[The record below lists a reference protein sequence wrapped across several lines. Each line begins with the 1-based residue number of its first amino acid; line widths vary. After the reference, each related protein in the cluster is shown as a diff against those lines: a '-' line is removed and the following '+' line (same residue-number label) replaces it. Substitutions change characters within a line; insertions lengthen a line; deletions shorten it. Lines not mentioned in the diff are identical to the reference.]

1 MAETKQAKRMVQRD
15 TMQDT
20 VGSRL
25 LQAFFKKKTLLKYS
39 CFAMLYWFLLDC
51 KRESVICI
59 SSLLWVSF
67 PFRSPQITEQ
77 CSLGCTVA
85 SH

>member
-51 KRESVICI
+51 KGNQLYVYPLFCGFPSHLGHHRSLSSVP
-59 SSLLWVSF
+59 WAV
-67 PFRSPQITEQ
+67 Q
-77 CSLGCTVA
+77 
-85 SH
+85 